1 MADNIPVSK
10 KKERQYCDYCC
21 DSIVIRLFELNNI
34 EKEVRMRE
42 NEKERRE
49 HRREGEGERNKQG
62 EEVSAT
68 MMARRALV
76 AGLRVVQSNSGKIF
90 FFCPL
95 SLSIAV
101 VDAQ

>member
-10 KKERQYCDYCC
+10 KKERQYCDYCR

-49 HRREGEGERNKQG
+49 HRRGRG
-62 EEVSAT
+62 
-68 MMARRALV
+68 
-76 AGLRVVQSNSGKIF
+76 
-90 FFCPL
+90 
-95 SLSIAV
+95 
-101 VDAQ
+101 